1 MITAL
6 LSLLPAAAVV
16 PSSDLTIALS
26 VLAPFS
32 GLLVLAI
39 FVYVSVVIFK
49 RRRKVDALQD
59 DGSTTELLTRGNP
72 LRPPQPPPPHLPRE
86 FPQHYH
92 PLPDHDDASV
102 ISENSSVEMIPDY
115 ASVAIELTRGS
126 PLQFP
131 PLPPPRPP
139 PRRQENVASSVSTT
153 VTLSGG
159 SRI

>member
-1 MITAL
+1 M
-6 LSLLPAAAVV
+6 SLLPAAAVV

-26 VLAPFS
+26 VLVPFS

-59 DGSTTELLTRGNP
+59 DGNNTVLLTRGNP
-72 LRPPQPPPPHLPRE
+72 LQLPPQPPRPHLPRQ

-115 ASVAIELTRGS
+115 ASAAIELTRGS